1 MHPGSKQ
8 LAEGEGIHK
17 YSSSSPPPTH
27 VAVSGWGGGGGGGEW
42 TVGVWMGGGV
52 WVCGCVSRWV
62 VGKQVNEC
70 AQSLTCPH
78 PSTHSLSQPTH
89 PPTHTHHPLSPLT
102 HPHSPLTH
110 PLTPHPHPHSPLT
123 HPLSPLTHP
132 LSPLTHRPT
141 HPPTH
146 THPSPIDPLTHQPTH
161 PPTGQSL
168 FLPALVEGGT
178 SGRQLGL
185 AATSR
190 YFRAHKHRC
199 SLGPRP

>member
-1 MHPGSKQ
+1 MCSITRMPTPIHP
-8 LAEGEGIHK
+8 
-17 YSSSSPPPTH
+17 
-27 VAVSGWGGGGGGGEW
+27 
-42 TVGVWMGGGV
+42 
-52 WVCGCVSRWV
+52 
-62 VGKQVNEC
+62 
-70 AQSLTCPH
+70 LTQ
-78 PSTHSLSQPTH
+78 STHSPTHPHSPPTLTPH
-89 PPTHTHHPLSPLT
+89 PPTHTHHSPT
-102 HPHSPLTH
+102 HSPLTH
-110 PLTPHPHPHSPLT
+110 PLTPHPPTHPH
-123 HPLSPLTHP
+123 SPLTHP

-141 HPPTH
+141 HPH
-146 THPSPIDPLTHQPTH
+146 SPLTHRPTH